1 MKSPQLTNE
10 FISCSVIDQSNCT
23 EFPQAYKSLFT
34 PQNSSLHVM
43 TSLSTSSVC
52 CPLACNQHT
61 SSYSF
66 TFFAVLLLAVL
77 SSVGHRGGSSVVNAS
92 ILGYLDDIGKKDKFG
107 RQIMWAGIGGA
118 GMIAAVGVLKGSR
131 KNCYTIFKIIFCY
144 D

>member
-77 SSVGHRGGSSVVNAS
+77 SSVGHRDGSSVVNAS
-92 ILGYLDDIGKKDKFG
+92 ILGYLDDIGKK
-107 RQIMWAGIGGA
+107 RQIRTANNVGGDR
-118 GMIAAVGVLKGSR
+118 GRGHDSCGWRFEGFEEKLLYNFL
-131 KNCYTIFKIIFCY
+131 NCFLL
-144 D
+144 